1 MARSTNM
8 GREGKDTSQGRG
20 ASNADLLL
28 HPELLSQEFIQL
40 VLNEVRDES
49 GLNLNKK
56 RVDLALVS

>member
-8 GREGKDTSQGRG
+8 GREGKDTSQDRG

-49 GLNLNKK
+49 AEFQQGEG
-56 RVDLALVS
+56 